1 MIIEKN
7 KSKAKKL
14 VKIGKAIKLTKGGGG
29 QIVEYFTN
37 GGIGRYS

>member
-1 MIIEKN
+1 MIIGRN
-7 KSKAKKL
+7 KFKAKKIIK
-14 VKIGKAIKLTKGGGG
+14 VGSAIALTKGGGG

>member
-1 MIIEKN
+1 MIIKEK
-7 KSKAKKL
+7 KSEAKK
-14 VKIGKAIKLTKGGGG
+14 VIKVGKAIKLTKGGGG